1 VTDSLERTRRGG
13 AAPARDEQTRGFLLG
28 VAAYVMWG
36 LFPLYWSLLEP
47 STAFEVLA
55 HRICWSLLAMLAL
68 LVALR
73 RTPQLVAIVRDRR
86 KRSLLLLASV
96 VITLNWGGYIWG
108 VTHGKV
114 VETSLGYF
122 INPLVTVLMGV
133 LILGERLRP
142 AQWVAIAI
150 AFAAVVGLTVEY
162 GRPPWIALLLAFSF
176 GTYGLAKKQANVEA
190 VESLT
195 FETIVFAPFAFGF
208 LVWLG
213 TTGRGHFLGEGVGH
227 VLLLA
232 STGVVTALPL
242 LCFGAAAIRVPMTTL
257 GLLQYLAPVLQ
268 FALGVTVLH
277 EAMTPMRWAGFALVW
292 VALVIFTFDAVRHH
306 RRRQLRLTAESCAL

>member
-1 VTDSLERTRRGG
+1 
-13 AAPARDEQTRGFLLG
+13 
-28 VAAYVMWG
+28 M
-36 LFPLYWSLLEP
+36 
-47 STAFEVLA
+47 
-55 HRICWSLLAMLAL
+55 
-68 LVALR
+68 
-73 RTPQLVAIVRDRR
+73 
-86 KRSLLLLASV
+86 
-96 VITLNWGGYIWG
+96 
-108 VTHGKV
+108 
-114 VETSLGYF
+114 
-122 INPLVTVLMGV
+122 
-133 LILGERLRP
+133 
-142 AQWVAIAI
+142 
-150 AFAAVVGLTVEY
+150 LTVEY

-195 FETIVFAPFAFGF
+195 FETIVLAPFAFGF

-213 TTGRGHFLGEGVGH
+213 ATGRAHFLGEGVGH

-232 STGVVTALPL
+232 STGVVTAVPL

-306 RRRQLRLTAESCAL
+306 RRRQLRLTAEACAICHAAGQGLVLLVGKSTAPVANRMADRTPSTQATIPRMKPAVASPRPCCPVRLDLALRHPAEDDRGDAGEEAAAHEPRIPRTRDQIALRFVPVGTAP